1 MIENLKKL
9 EALRGAALLA
19 NHEPAFVAR
28 VKAVKAWQQQRLKRT
43 YPDLAADAS
52 YGPATAFFM
61 DELYGIKDSALRDRD
76 LIRMYPTIKRV
87 LPQFAYDAVSKA
99 LELDV
104 ISEEFDQM
112 LAKKIGDVVITE
124 TNYAAAF
131 RQAGTENDRLRQV
144 ELMRAVGAE
153 LDVVVKKPMIYST
166 LRLLRTPARFAGLS
180 NMQQF
185 LEAGFTAF
193 KHMNGA
199 KYFLNTIAERETA
212 LIARLYSNHPAP
224 FEFSLADSN
233 ENIKTPH

>member
-9 EALRGAALLA
+9 EALRGTVSLA
-19 NHEPAFVAR
+19 IHDTAFFSR
-28 VKAVKAWQQQRLKRT
+28 VKTVKAWQQQRLKRT
-43 YPDLAADAS
+43 YPDLAADVR
-52 YGPATAFFM
+52 YGPATMFFM

-112 LAKKIGDVVITE
+112 LAKKIGDEVITE
-124 TNYAAAF
+124 ANYAEAF
-131 RQAGTENDRLRQV
+131 RQAGTKKDRLRQV
-144 ELMRAVGAE
+144 ELMRAVGAK

-166 LRLLRTPARFAGLS
+166 LRLLRTPARLAGLS

-185 LEAGFTAF
+185 LEAGFTSF
-193 KHMNGA
+193 RHMNGA
-199 KYFLNTIAERETA
+199 EYFLNTIAEREIA
-212 LIARLYSNHPAP
+212 LIERLYSGHPAP
-224 FEFSLADSN
+224 FELLRAN
-233 ENIKTPH
+233 ENENTTKPR

>member
-9 EALRGAALLA
+9 DALRGTASLA
-19 NHEPAFVAR
+19 NLDAASFVR
-28 VKAVKAWQQQRLKRT
+28 LKAVKAWQQERLKRT
-43 YPDLAADAS
+43 YPDLSVDVR

-76 LIRMYPTIKRV
+76 LIRMYPTIERM
-87 LPQFAYDAVSKA
+87 LPKFAYDAVSKA

-104 ISEEFDQM
+104 ISEEFDQI
-112 LAKKIGDVVITE
+112 LAKKIGHVVITNE
-124 TNYAAAF
+124 NYAEAF
-131 RQAGTENDRLRQV
+131 RQAGTKKDRLRQV

-166 LRLLRTPARFAGLS
+166 LRLLRTPARLAGLS

-199 KYFLNTIAERETA
+199 EYFLDTIAEREIA
-212 LIARLYSNHPAP
+212 LIERLYSGHAAP
-224 FEFSLADSN
+224 FEFSAGERN
-233 ENIKTPH
+233 